1 MFGFCSN
8 SPYSCMY
15 NYLNIIMNYFFTMKK
30 RKIPPTFQL
39 YMKYLKHRIQI
50 EKLIAI
56 NSDKIETQSKNYE
69 ILKNIF
75 QGY

>member
-1 MFGFCSN
+1 MHVQLFE
-8 SPYSCMY
+8 Y
-15 NYLNIIMNYFFTMKK
+15 NYEFFFTMKK

-39 YMKYLKHRIQI
+39 YMKNLKHRIQI

-75 QGY
+75 HGY